1 MSIFVDGNANGLLE
15 LPSFFPTDTGQ
26 PFSFG
31 FFVKA
36 SNLSKTGLF
45 KRDVFGI
52 YNTAETTNL
61 RIGIYHD
68 NSTGQ
73 GIQSA
78 INGRGFDAV
87 NIIPDMEDQWRPVV
101 VAWGAGN
108 FVIYTRDAAGVV
120 QTRSSNVGTTQLYNK
135 AKFFENVTNIPTRA
149 AHLTAYQQKL
159 TQTEVV
165 EFMDTAEVAA
175 YTPYSKW
182 SATADWGGGTITDSG
197 SSGQN
202 LTPPVTWVYSADN
215 PTIAATGPDYTQRKG
230 STFTATH
237 TLGTVTTAT
246 LNAVAI
252 TINSTGAGTVNLTD
266 TSGITTSGVYNLVL
280 GDGAA
285 TQTYTVQ
292 LNVIGLPVYTLN
304 KDGAALGAL
313 TGIKAIVTATAEL
326 NGTELYSANNLTATA
341 GVMDS
346 GIYPNTGAVADVV
359 TVSILTS
366 SGDGITFSD
375 ALEQF

>member
-1 MSIFVDGNANGLLE
+1 MSIFVDGNANGFLE
-15 LPSFFPTDTGQ
+15 LPGFFPTDTGQ

-36 SNLSKTGLF
+36 SNLSKTGLNN
-45 KRDVFGI
+45 RDVFGI

-120 QTRSSNVGTTQLYNK
+120 RTRASNVGTTQLYNK

-165 EFMDTAEVAA
+165 EFMDTAQVAA
-175 YTPYSKW
+175 YTPYSQW
-182 SATADWGGGTITDSG
+182 GATADWGAGTITDSG

-202 LTPPVTWVYSADN
+202 LTAPATWVYSADN

-237 TLGTVTTAT
+237 TLGTITTAT
-246 LNAVAI
+246 LYGAAI

-266 TSGITTSGVYNLVL
+266 TSGVTTSGVYNLVL

-313 TGIKAIVTATAEL
+313 TGIKAVVTATAEL

-346 GIYPNTGAVADVV
+346 GIYPGTGAVADVV